1 MAGLFQLS
9 GGGPAVAPGVK
20 LLKASEARPFLEA
33 LELSAAIMARAAEL
47 ESQAET
53 AREARQKQGYEDGLA
68 QGRDEMAM
76 KMMDTVMASVEY
88 LERIEGDLAAIV
100 EEAVRKIIGDL
111 PAGEVAVG
119 LVKKA
124 LSTMRSDRRI
134 LVRVAPADE
143 PEVRSALLGPSANGS
158 AFLDVRADG
167 RLTRGQ
173 CVLESELGVVEASLQ
188 IQLKNLSKALRS
200 RVKTGG

>member
-1 MAGLFQLS
+1 MS

-119 LVKKA
+119 IVKKA

-143 PEVRSALLGPSANGS
+143 PEVRSALLGPSSNGS